1 MILDSEGRPPGL
13 AWLQALR
20 EPNVALS
27 WPLAEWERALRLA
40 RRLRLLARLAEGLLA
55 SGLMDSVPSQ
65 PRRHLVAEHR
75 LSRWRTS
82 AMLWALERVTTMLR
96 EAPYPCVLL
105 KGAAYI
111 GQDLPIAAGRLPAD
125 LDVLVP
131 RVHLPDALA
140 RLTRGGW
147 NVAKLDEHDRRYYH
161 EWSHEVPPMRHPML
175 VMELDLHH
183 GILPPVARTNVDT
196 DVLLQR
202 LRPSKW
208 ARWQV
213 LDPADQVL
221 HGAAHLFLDS
231 EVRDRIRD
239 LVDLDGLLRYFGQT
253 PDFINQLPGRAQQ
266 LGLEEPLALALHFCA
281 SWFGT
286 PIPAQVMTASRA
298 IGLDG
303 LRRASL
309 IPLFERVLLPAEPD
323 QASPPLQG
331 AAAFTLRAR
340 YHLNRMPIRL
350 LVPHLWHKA
359 RSGRHGR
366 TVS

>member
-1 MILDSEGRPPGL
+1 
-13 AWLQALR
+13 
-20 EPNVALS
+20 
-27 WPLAEWERALRLA
+27 
-40 RRLRLLARLAEGLLA
+40 
-55 SGLMDSVPSQ
+55 
-65 PRRHLVAEHR
+65 
-75 LSRWRTS
+75 
-82 AMLWALERVTTMLR
+82 
-96 EAPYPCVLL
+96 
-105 KGAAYI
+105 
-111 GQDLPIAAGRLPAD
+111 
-125 LDVLVP
+125 
-131 RVHLPDALA
+131 
-140 RLTRGGW
+140 
-147 NVAKLDEHDRRYYH
+147 
-161 EWSHEVPPMRHPML
+161 ML

-213 LDPADQVL
+213 LEPADQVL